1 MFICVEKRFPT
12 LQIYCKKGPN
22 FGHNVFPARYLDIFP
37 RSSSDTTKLR
47 VRPVLI
53 DDGGDRM
60 TTSGSGIT
68 RSSLLKVEHK
78 LQPVTMLSSS
88 VTDKSNSTLVDIDN
102 KLLQI
107 LEIPR
112 TSDTKAF
119 VLKVAT
125 TGSPVRLTESSQLL
139 EIVILLCQLLID
151 GSNNVDNAVATR
163 ANSTPPVP
171 NIVKHGSI
179 NIHFKAPTMVET
191 AMKPSYCVW
200 GAPEKN
206 KTSDDSVSKSK
217 VIYISGNADDYGTE
231 LEELV
236 YSYVVDSMSKSNYI
250 NRSTINRPFRALRLL
265 NYIEDSQSFLKRL
278 KRDFD
283 SFFIPNN
290 EAKNDDSVDVV
301 DDSMRLLELIGN
313 LNKKLMQVE
322 MSDSKKRAYE
332 EVATNNTVSESNNDT
347 EYEPSVAKQRMSSS
361 PAAAGDCIT
370 VAARVTDQPP
380 SLVQQRVS
388 NLPAW
393 MTSGDLGAAAA
404 DSSHDTA
411 SSMADNVPNIAP
423 ASLVQQRVSNLPA
436 WMTSNNLGPVVPSN
450 ESNQKVAQD
459 FLSTLS
465 IDVINTLEFQ
475 ENDNK
480 KRRIIE
486 DGEVPSEGR
495 VASKTNPQISAALE
509 NVQVELNELICGYCS
524 HSQVSSKLS
533 QLLHIVLTSSN
544 VMFSEGDESN
554 RLKEI
559 IKFLI
564 KEGKHGHKYNNLYTF
579 CS

>member
-1 MFICVEKRFPT
+1 
-12 LQIYCKKGPN
+12 
-22 FGHNVFPARYLDIFP
+22 
-37 RSSSDTTKLR
+37 
-47 VRPVLI
+47 
-53 DDGGDRM
+53 M

-347 EYEPSVAKQRMSSS
+347 EYEPSAAKQRMSSS
-361 PAAAGDCIT
+361 PAAGDCIT

-411 SSMADNVPNIAP
+411 SSMADNVPNIAPASLVQQRVSNLPAWMTSGDLGATAADSSYDTASSMADNAHNVAP